1 MHGEDPLHLLGP
13 FDQRGPSVFI
23 LQAIILGTT
32 FLQLSTNTT
41 AYYSRGGILFLS
53 VLIHTSPPLS
63 NGLQRRISTCALC
76 NVRNTLPLLAETYR
90 PATLQGGDVSPI
102 C

>member
-1 MHGEDPLHLLGP
+1 MHGEFLVYFFEPSNLRD
-13 FDQRGPSVFI
+13 DSVFI

-53 VLIHTSPPLS
+53 VLVCRLSPSLTTFAVPYSYLHFLRCQKYPPS
-63 NGLQRRISTCALC
+63 FR
-76 NVRNTLPLLAETYR
+76 
-90 PATLQGGDVSPI
+90 
-102 C
+102 

>member
-1 MHGEDPLHLLGP
+1 MVSHLFEP
-13 FDQRGPSVFI
+13 FDQRNTSVFI

-53 VLIHTSPPLS
+53 ILQSFVLFVL
-63 NGLQRRISTCALC
+63 
-76 NVRNTLPLLAETYR
+76 V
-90 PATLQGGDVSPI
+90 
-102 C
+102 